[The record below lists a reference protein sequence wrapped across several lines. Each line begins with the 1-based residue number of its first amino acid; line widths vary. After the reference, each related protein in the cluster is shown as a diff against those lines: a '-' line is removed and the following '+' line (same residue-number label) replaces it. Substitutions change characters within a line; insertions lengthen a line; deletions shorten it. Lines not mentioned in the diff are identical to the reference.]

1 MREIGKKED
10 ARIEKECKEL
20 TSEQKFD
27 KNKIVNLMGDAP
39 FISLSPLRHCDPSLL
54 DDEVFMESAISKDVE
69 ALGLASEKLRGNK
82 AFLTHLVKKE
92 GGVTWKGIVPNA
104 TDELKA
110 DKEFVLAAV
119 NADGY
124 TLQWASDSMKADKDV
139 VVAAL
144 TNYKDAVKWASDSMK
159 ENKDVLLASV
169 AKNGNAMESVPIT
182 LTKDRA
188 FMLELVKA
196 SGPVGNLC
204 QYLPK
209 EYFDDQEILL
219 DAVKRNSRALCY
231 LMKRDRERFE
241 ANREL
246 CLVACTYQGDGLEH
260 VGKKFQADKEIVTAA
275 VKSTGF
281 NLKFASEE
289 LRNDPDLLKLKAEW
303 RSGA

>member
-1 MREIGKKED
+1 MREEGKKQD
-10 ARIEKECKEL
+10 ARIEKECNEL

-27 KNKIVNLMGDAP
+27 KNKIVTLMGDAP

-54 DDEVFMESAISKDVE
+54 DDEVFIESAMVKDVR
-69 ALGLASEKLRGNK
+69 ALGLASDKLRGNK

-92 GGVTWKGIVPNA
+92 GGANWIGIMQNA

-124 TLQWASDSMKADKDV
+124 TLQWASDSMKADRDV
-139 VVAAL
+139 VLAAL
-144 TNYKDAVKWASDSMK
+144 TNYGGAVKWASDSMK
-159 ENKDVLLASV
+159 GNKDVLLASV
-169 AKNGNAMESVPIT
+169 AQNGDAMKSVPIT

-204 QYLPK
+204 EYLPK

-219 DAVKRNSRALCY
+219 EAVKENARALCY
-231 LMKRDRERFE
+231 LMMRDQDRFE

-246 CLVACTYQGDGLEH
+246 CLVACTNQGDSLKY

-275 VKSTGF
+275 VKSRGYI
-281 NLKFASEE
+281 LELASEE
-289 LRNDPDLLKLKAEW
+289 LRNDPDLLKLSAE
-303 RSGA
+303 